1 MMTRKLTGE
10 RNHGPRRT
18 WRGVI
23 RNLRQRMNDFT
34 FDGVASIPPETRSGS
49 KHDRRLT
56 TASTEAA
63 YSDEGPRRS
72 DGPKAEAAYE
82 IEA

>member
-1 MMTRKLTGE
+1 MMTRKLTGDE
-10 RNHGPRRT
+10 IMARDGL

-23 RNLRQRMNDFT
+23 RKLRQRMNDFT

-72 DGPKAEAAYE
+72 DGP
-82 IEA
+82 